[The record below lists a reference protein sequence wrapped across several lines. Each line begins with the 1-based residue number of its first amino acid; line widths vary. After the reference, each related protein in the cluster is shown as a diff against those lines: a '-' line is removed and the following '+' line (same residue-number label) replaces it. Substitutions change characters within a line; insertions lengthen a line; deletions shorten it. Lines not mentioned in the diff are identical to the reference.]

1 MSQEIDLRF
10 ITGDDVPKT
19 LELEEL
25 AESIKEQGLI
35 HEVTV
40 RPSNKSGFFEVVSGR
55 KRVAAS
61 RLAGLPSVRAQV
73 RTLDEIEGKIL
84 NIHENLRRSNLPWW
98 EQSALIKTLH
108 ELRQKEHGQAAT
120 GRPSK
125 TEEKKGWSM
134 RDTATELGA
143 ALGAVSESILL
154 ADAVSQDPTLRNV
167 SDRRTA
173 LRMVR
178 SAAKRPEAELFQGAP
193 ADFDTNIVYCG
204 DSGKVLKTFEDAS
217 FDACITDPP
226 WVRFKDA
233 KFVRDSATMPV
244 FREIYRVLKPDSF
257 LYLFCGLDD
266 YNDYRAFLPD
276 IGFHVAKAPLI
287 WHKTGPQMSRGVA
300 RWEYGR
306 NFEFMLHAAKG
317 NPSMSRSQ
325 QKGSIFACEVLPS
338 RSMVHPNEK
347 PVKLIEEI
355 IEDCTAAGGIIL
367 DPFAGSGSHLHAAK
381 NIGRRYVG
389 IERDAEIHSK
399 IIERLK

>member
-1 MSQEIDLRF
+1 LSQELDLRF
-10 ITGDDVPKT
+10 IIGDDVPKN

-40 RPSNKSGFFEVVSGR
+40 RQSNKLGYFEVVSGR

-61 RLAGLPSVRAQV
+61 RLAGVATIRAQI
-73 RTLDEIEGKIL
+73 RDLNEIEGKIL
-84 NIHENLRRSNLPWW
+84 NIHENLRRSNRPWW
-98 EQSALIKTLH
+98 EQSALVKVLH
-108 ELRQKEHGQAAT
+108 ELRVQEHGQAPT
-120 GRPSK
+120 GRPAKDSEK
-125 TEEKKGWSM
+125 TGWSM
-134 RDTATELGA
+134 RDTAAELGA

-154 ADAVSQDPTLRNV
+154 SDAVAQDPTLRNCT
-167 SDRRTA
+167 DRRTA

-178 SAAKRPEAELFQGAP
+178 SAAKRAEAEMFQGAP
-193 ADFDTNIVYCG
+193 ADFEVNVVYCG
-204 DSGKVLKTFEDAS
+204 DSGKLLKTFDPAS

-233 KFVRDSATMPV
+233 KFVRDAQTMPT

-276 IGFHVAKAPLI
+276 IGFSIAKAPLI

-306 NFEFMLHAAKG
+306 NFEFILHAAKG

-355 IEDCTAAGGIIL
+355 IEDCTAAGGIVL

-389 IERDAEIHSK
+389 IERDAEIHAK
-399 IIERLK
+399 IVDRLK